1 MACIFETTNYEIIS
15 IRRMLFSDKGS
26 LLEGAVE
33 RSETEGVLRR
43 SMMNMNYYQIS
54 AEELGKNAKV
64 PLLKLGDSGE
74 VFYEIALEM
83 VNEIEKNNAVGRR
96 TVFICP
102 VGPVGQYPIFVRLVN
117 ERRLSLKNCWFI
129 NMDEY
134 LTDDGEWIDESSA
147 LSFHGFMN
155 RTVYSRIDPELVMP
169 ENQRIFPDP
178 HDPDHIAK
186 VIDELGGVDIA
197 FGGIGINGHLAFNES
212 QDELTPE
219 EFAALHTRVLAISR
233 ETRTANAIGDLNG
246 AIDAMPKK
254 AVTIGMAEILGAKK
268 IRLGVFRDWHR
279 SVVRQAAYGE
289 VSAHFP
295 ATLIQRH
302 PDAMI
307 IVNANAAKQPF

>member
-1 MACIFETTNYEIIS
+1 
-15 IRRMLFSDKGS
+15 
-26 LLEGAVE
+26 
-33 RSETEGVLRR
+33 
-43 SMMNMNYYQIS
+43 MNMDYYQIS
-54 AEELGKNAKV
+54 AEELGQNAKV

-74 VFYEIALEM
+74 VFYELALEM
-83 VNEIEKNNAVGRR
+83 IGEIEKNNAVGRR

-134 LTDDGEWIDESSA
+134 LTDDEEWIDERSP

-155 RTVYSRIDPELVMP
+155 RTVYSKIDPELVMP

-178 HDPDHIAK
+178 HDPGHIAK

-197 FGGIGINGHLAFNES
+197 FGGIGINGHLAFNEA
-212 QDELTPE
+212 QDELTAD
-219 EFAALHTRVLAISR
+219 EFAALHTRVLTISR

-246 AIDAMPKK
+246 AIDAMPRK

>member
-1 MACIFETTNYEIIS
+1 
-15 IRRMLFSDKGS
+15 
-26 LLEGAVE
+26 
-33 RSETEGVLRR
+33 
-43 SMMNMNYYQIS
+43 MNMNYYQIS

-197 FGGIGINGHLAFNES
+197 FGGIGINGHLAFNEA

-246 AIDAMPKK
+246 AIEAFLCYFQKK
-254 AVTIGMAEILGAKK
+254 TC
-268 IRLGVFRDWHR
+268 
-279 SVVRQAAYGE
+279 VV
-289 VSAHFP
+289 
-295 ATLIQRH
+295 
-302 PDAMI
+302 
-307 IVNANAAKQPF
+307 

>member
-1 MACIFETTNYEIIS
+1 
-15 IRRMLFSDKGS
+15 
-26 LLEGAVE
+26 
-33 RSETEGVLRR
+33 
-43 SMMNMNYYQIS
+43 MNMNYYQIS

-233 ETRTANAIGDLNG
+233 ETRTANA
-246 AIDAMPKK
+246 
-254 AVTIGMAEILGAKK
+254 V
-268 IRLGVFRDWHR
+268 RLTRCPR
-279 SVVRQAAYGE
+279 R
-289 VSAHFP
+289 
-295 ATLIQRH
+295 L
-302 PDAMI
+302 
-307 IVNANAAKQPF
+307 